1 MVLQQNDYAFAE
13 ISTYL
18 DLNSDNTFL
27 VMHLWLLTYSL
38 ECYLPFCFQTQAKI
52 KGAEGY

>member
-18 DLNSDNTFL
+18 DLNSDNTFGIF
-27 VMHLWLLTYSL
+27 HIHIDHALWKK
-38 ECYLPFCFQTQAKI
+38 LPVHKNN
-52 KGAEGY
+52 